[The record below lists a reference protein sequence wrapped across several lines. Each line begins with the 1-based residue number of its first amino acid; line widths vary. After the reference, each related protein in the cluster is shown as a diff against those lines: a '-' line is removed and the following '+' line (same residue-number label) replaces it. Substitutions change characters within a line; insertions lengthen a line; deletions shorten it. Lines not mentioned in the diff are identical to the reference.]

1 MGTSIIGIY
10 RGKERV
16 NYLVFNF
23 NVNVCLSLDVK
34 IDDKFLKFYRSYC
47 KDMYDSAMRN
57 SNINNEYMS
66 IAWKEIAKPYK
77 EIESF
82 SKEEIEKILI
92 DKDNWTTES
101 ECVMEAAREYAAR
114 EYQDLLDKYSYD
126 WEPEFTVEEE
136 K

>member
-1 MGTSIIGIY
+1 MSH
-10 RGKERV
+10 
-16 NYLVFNF
+16 LVFNF

-34 IDDKFLKFYRSYC
+34 IDDKFLEFYRSYC

-82 SKEEIEKILI
+82 SKEEIEKILT
-92 DKDNWTTES
+92 DKDNWITES

>member
-1 MGTSIIGIY
+1 
-10 RGKERV
+10 
-16 NYLVFNF
+16 
-23 NVNVCLSLDVK
+23 
-34 IDDKFLKFYRSYC
+34 
-47 KDMYDSAMRN
+47 MYDSAMRN
-57 SNINNEYMS
+57 SNINDEYMS

-82 SKEEIEKILI
+82 SKEEIEKILT

-114 EYQDLLDKYSYD
+114 EYQDLLDKHSYD

-136 K
+136 

>member
-1 MGTSIIGIY
+1 MS
-10 RGKERV
+10 
-16 NYLVFNF
+16 YLLFNF

-34 IDDKFLKFYRSYC
+34 IDDNFLEFYRSYC

-57 SNINNEYMS
+57 SNINDEYMS
-66 IAWKEIAKPYK
+66 TAWKEIAKPYK

-82 SKEEIEKILI
+82 SKEEIEKILK

-114 EYQDLLDKYSYD
+114 EYQDLLDEHSYD

-136 K
+136 

>member
-1 MGTSIIGIY
+1 MIGMY
-10 RGKERV
+10 RIKGQVR
-16 NYLVFNF
+16 NLLFNF

-34 IDDKFLKFYRSYC
+34 IDDKFLEFYRGYC

-57 SNINNEYMS
+57 SNISDEYMS

-82 SKEEIEKILI
+82 SKEEIEKILA

-114 EYQDLLDKYSYD
+114 EYRDLLDKYSYD
-126 WEPEFTVEEE
+126 WEPEFIVKKEE
-136 K
+136 